1 MEVNTRA
8 GLRDSCVLKDICWA
22 VRVLRRRRIRV
33 WAGRGK
39 VVMVT
44 EAASTSPS
52 VPQAEEEFSKAQGVF
67 EDLNQELLEELPVLY
82 NR

>member
-1 MEVNTRA
+1 MR
-8 GLRDSCVLKDICWA
+8 
-22 VRVLRRRRIRV
+22 
-33 WAGRGK
+33 
-39 VVMVT
+39 VT

-52 VPQAEEEFSKAQGVF
+52 VAQAEEEFSKAQGVF